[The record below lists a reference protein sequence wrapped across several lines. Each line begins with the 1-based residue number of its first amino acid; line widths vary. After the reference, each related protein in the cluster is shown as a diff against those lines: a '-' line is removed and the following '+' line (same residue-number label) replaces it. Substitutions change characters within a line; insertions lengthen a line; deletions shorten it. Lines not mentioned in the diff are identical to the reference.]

1 MLNWQYSAL
10 GSTNLP
16 STMSSPSGLSDA
28 EVKALC
34 QDPDAD
40 TKDFIVQQIMFHMKD
55 PRKSLPFYTKVLGM
69 RLLQKL
75 DLPEYRLSAYFVGYE
90 NESEIPSGDKERT
103 EWTLS
108 RKATLELIHNW
119 GTENNPD
126 LKYNDSKDQF
136 NGFGHIGLNVPD
148 VDAACARFEKL
159 GVSFKKRPEDG
170 RTKGVAF
177 IKDPDGNEIEILNAT
192 AMAEVL
198 H

>member
-75 DLPEYRLSAYFVGYE
+75 DLPEYRLTAYFVGYE

-170 RTKGVAF
+170 GFTCSVHLCL
-177 IKDPDGNEIEILNAT
+177 I
-192 AMAEVL
+192 
-198 H
+198 